1 LQIFE
6 AIELKEFPYMI
17 TKGILEGGTIREIL
31 FRSDNVQKAYLLVD
45 DDLKRIWTY
54 NSERCSLKS
63 QIYGNILAHMLS
75 RQLRLFYRVY
85 PLNIYN
91 KNDQKFQEILDKS
104 ISGGRA
110 KPIKKDDFKTPTYG
124 MNVSPDI
131 SVIQAIDVHKAIE
144 YIEDI
149 PQPEDYVRKF
159 LIIGGNIFT
168 DIETTESILT
178 EEKSVRK
185 PLKLGRLNRGF
196 TLFDD
201 AYSLRLIVNNRSV
214 QGLELYVNKNIKPKA
229 LVLNIPIFK
238 DERFSNA
245 GNIDVL
251 LNSFQIPDDPI
262 EIVEDQSLN
271 QDQSDDDEDQE
282 I

>member
-1 LQIFE
+1 
-6 AIELKEFPYMI
+6 MI
-17 TKGILEGGTIREIL
+17 TKDILEGGTIGAIL
-31 FRSDNVQKAYLLVD
+31 FNSDNEQKAYLLVD

-54 NSERCSLKS
+54 NSEKCSFKL
-63 QIYGNILAHMLS
+63 QIYGNLLAHMLS

-91 KNDQKFQEILDKS
+91 KNDPKFQEILDKP

-110 KPIKKDDFKTPTYG
+110 KLIEKDDFKSPTYG

-131 SVIQAIDVHKAIE
+131 TVIQAVDVHKAIE

-149 PQPEDYVRKF
+149 PKPEDYVRKF
-159 LIIGGNIFT
+159 LIIGGNVFT

-214 QGLELYVNKNIKPKA
+214 QGLELYVGNNIKPKA
-229 LVLNIPIFK
+229 LDLNIPVFEE
-238 DERFSNA
+238 ERFSNA

-262 EIVEDQSLN
+262 EVVEDQNFN
-271 QDQSDDDEDQE
+271 QDQSDEDEEQE